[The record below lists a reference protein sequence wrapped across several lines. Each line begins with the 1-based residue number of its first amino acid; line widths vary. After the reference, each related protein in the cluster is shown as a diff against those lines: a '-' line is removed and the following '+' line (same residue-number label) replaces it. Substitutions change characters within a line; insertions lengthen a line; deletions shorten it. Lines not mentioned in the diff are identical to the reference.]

1 VIFQFQMY
9 YVQRRRDGDR
19 YFILSFATGV
29 GLLTSAFRRRNGV
42 LKSVGKYWRTFLIG
56 DDDIYFGGL
65 LYSTG
70 LRLFDIDSVTVQ
82 EAEELHNALMGQGVV
97 HRLRLDHFNQ
107 YIGIAGEDM
116 RRRLGAY

>member
-1 VIFQFQMY
+1 M
-9 YVQRRRDGDR
+9 
-19 YFILSFATGV
+19 
-29 GLLTSAFRRRNGV
+29 

-97 HRLRLDHFNQ
+97 HRLRIDHFNH
-107 YIGIAGEDM
+107 YLGIAGADM
-116 RRRLGAY
+116 RRRLGAH